1 MDIQDIRKTFFSLR
15 EDDYKRFMSSLLPNV
30 DPDIIIGVRLPH
42 LRNIAKRIV
51 RGDFRTYLD
60 TCSRDYYEEKM
71 VEGFVIGMADIAF
84 DERCDRI
91 ARFVRHIDNWGIC
104 DSFCASLKFAH
115 TEEKK
120 VWNRIERYFVSHHPY
135 EVRFAVVMAIYY
147 FAKEEYADD
156 FFSRLGHIRSDD
168 YYVKMAIAWAISVYY
183 VTCPDRTKKYLID
196 HDLDLWT
203 YRKALTKI
211 IESNRVSQ
219 KDKKWIRELRDKI
232 KK

>member
-1 MDIQDIRKTFFSLR
+1 MDIQDIRKIFFSLR

-120 VWNRIERYFVSHHPY
+120 VWNRIERYFASHHPY

-183 VTCPDRTKKYLID
+183 VTCPDRTKAYLMK

-219 KDKKWIRELRDKI
+219 HDKKWIRELRDKI